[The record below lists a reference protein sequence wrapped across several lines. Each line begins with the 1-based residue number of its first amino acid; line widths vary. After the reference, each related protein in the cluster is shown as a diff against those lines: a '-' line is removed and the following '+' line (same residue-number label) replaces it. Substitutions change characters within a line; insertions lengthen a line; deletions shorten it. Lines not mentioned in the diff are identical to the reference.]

1 MERGGICTKQS
12 TVSCAGHLAIPA
24 TSLLA
29 AVQLRCKL
37 QVPVTDRQTSA
48 APMFGGA
55 DGGWADNNVSIP
67 NTTID
72 SKKFTQNACKTWC
85 RLFFLKAQNYFCLS
99 R

>member
-48 APMFGGA
+48 APMFGGQTVA
-55 DGGWADNNVSIP
+55 GQIIMSQFQTLP
-67 NTTID
+67 
-72 SKKFTQNACKTWC
+72 
-85 RLFFLKAQNYFCLS
+85 
-99 R
+99 